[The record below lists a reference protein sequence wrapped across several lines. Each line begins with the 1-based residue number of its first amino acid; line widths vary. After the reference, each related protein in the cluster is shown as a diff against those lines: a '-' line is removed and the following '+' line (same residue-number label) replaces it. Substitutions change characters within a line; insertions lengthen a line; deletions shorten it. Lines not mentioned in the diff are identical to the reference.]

1 MKIRN
6 CNCANSIGNPKA
18 ILTMCRPKHDRIT
31 EYRSFKQVQ
40 HIVSEITS
48 ALSVAIF
55 FYRGRRALAPAL
67 TPGILHWRLRQLP
80 ASYKTPGISSS
91 FTFAKKTPRSRF
103 PTRLQFFIKFEFIS
117 QIYVLQY
124 CFLNFAKHLEIRKNL

>member
-1 MKIRN
+1 
-6 CNCANSIGNPKA
+6 
-18 ILTMCRPKHDRIT
+18 MCRPKHDRIT

-67 TPGILHWRLRQLP
+67 TPGILHWRLRQHP
-80 ASYKTPGISSS
+80 ASSKTPGISSS
-91 FTFAKKTPRSRF
+91 FTFARKKHRALGF
-103 PTRLQFFIKFEFIS
+103 LHVKF
-117 QIYVLQY
+117 
-124 CFLNFAKHLEIRKNL
+124 